1 MTEQCFKPF
10 IYWHCQRDSRFQ
22 NVSQKN
28 AKFIIIVI
36 FGFGKFESVASL
48 VLNDIYTYL
57 ASPAIFDNSYAYW
70 DKPRLLVS
78 QSGYLTAQEN
88 YKRRKNEEKN
98 WIRRKFALWVYSG

>member
-22 NVSQKN
+22 NVSQKK

-36 FGFGKFESVASL
+36 FGFGKFESVACL

-57 ASPAIFDNSYAYW
+57 ASPAIFENSYAYW
-70 DKPRLLVS
+70 DKRRLFVS
-78 QSGYLTAQEN
+78 QSGFLTAQEN
-88 YKRRKNEEKN
+88 
-98 WIRRKFALWVYSG
+98 